1 MPHWYAP
8 ATDRRGCAID
18 PFRTEGE
25 WLKAQFHAHSLRS
38 DGELEPEVMAARYCD
53 LGFDVLTISDHW
65 TLTKIDAPDG
75 LLLVPG
81 AELMVDPVAGPM
93 CPEFL
98 AIGIDDVPESPS
110 GDPANW
116 YPYEHSTIRTFA
128 TFEDGIAF
136 VEGFGGAT
144 VLCHPA
150 WSGLPELTVAA
161 ARSMHGIELWN
172 ASAHRENDRA
182 DSAYV
187 WDRQLDEGATLAP
200 FATDD
205 AHYGAT
211 DLGDAWT
218 MVRAADR
225 SREAVVE
232 ALRAGHVYASNGP
245 SILDVERDGDVIEVR
260 CSPARDVW
268 LHGSWET
275 GLAVSAGE
283 RAPSEGGGQ
292 ILEYDDAGAIIRAR
306 FTPGP
311 DEWPAKR
318 DRRWWRLV
326 VEDAVG
332 RRAWSATV

>member
-1 MPHWYAP
+1 MSLARLGRR
-8 ATDRRGCAID
+8 DRRGCPIN
-18 PFRTEGE
+18 PFRIEGE

-38 DGELEPEVMAARYCD
+38 DGELEPEVLAARYRD
-53 LGFDVLTISDHW
+53 LGYDVLTISDHW
-65 TLTKIDAPDG
+65 TMTKIDAPAG
-75 LLLVPG
+75 LVLVPG

-98 AIGIDDVPESPS
+98 AIGIDDVPASPS

-116 YPYEHSTIRTFA
+116 YAYENSTIRTFA
-128 TFEDGIAF
+128 TFDDGIDY

-144 VLCHPA
+144 ILCHPA
-150 WSGLPELTVAA
+150 WSGLPEATVAA
-161 ARSMHGIELWN
+161 ARAMHGVEVWN
-172 ASAHRENDRA
+172 ASAHRENDRG

-187 WDRQLDEGATLAP
+187 WDRQLDDGAALAP

-205 AHYGAT
+205 AHYGET

-225 SREAVVE
+225 SREAVVA

-245 SILDVERDGDVIEVR
+245 AILDVERDGEVVEVR

-268 LHGSWET
+268 LHGSWEAGI
-275 GLAVSAGE
+275 GLSTGE
-283 RAPSEGGGQ
+283 RARFEDGE
-292 ILEYDDAGAIIRAR
+292 ILERDDAGAITRVR
-306 FTPGP
+306 FTPSP

-326 VEDAVG
+326 VADVAG
-332 RRAWSATV
+332 RRAWSPTV

>member
-1 MPHWYAP
+1 
-8 ATDRRGCAID
+8 
-18 PFRTEGE
+18 
-25 WLKAQFHAHSLRS
+25 
-38 DGELEPEVMAARYCD
+38 
-53 LGFDVLTISDHW
+53 
-65 TLTKIDAPDG
+65 
-75 LLLVPG
+75 
-81 AELMVDPVAGPM
+81 
-93 CPEFL
+93 
-98 AIGIDDVPESPS
+98 
-110 GDPANW
+110 
-116 YPYEHSTIRTFA
+116 
-128 TFEDGIAF
+128 
-136 VEGFGGAT
+136 
-144 VLCHPA
+144 
-150 WSGLPELTVAA
+150 
-161 ARSMHGIELWN
+161 MHGIELWN

-182 DSAYV
+182 DSSYV

>member
-1 MPHWYAP
+1 M
-8 ATDRRGCAID
+8 
-18 PFRTEGE
+18 
-25 WLKAQFHAHSLRS
+25 RS
-38 DGELEPEVMAARYCD
+38 DGELEPEDLAARYRE
-53 LGFDVLTISDHW
+53 LGYDVLTISDHW
-65 TLTKIDAPDG
+65 VMTKIDAPAG

-98 AIGIDDVPESPS
+98 AIGIDDVPEAPS

-128 TFEDGIAF
+128 TFDDGIDY

-144 VLCHPA
+144 ILCHPA
-150 WSGLPELTVAA
+150 WSGLPEATVAA
-161 ARSMHGIELWN
+161 ARAMHGIEVWN
-172 ASAHRENDRA
+172 ASAHRENDRG

-187 WDRQLDEGATLAP
+187 WDRQLDDGAALAP

-205 AHYGAT
+205 AHYGET

-218 MVRAADR
+218 MVRAEDR
-225 SREAVVE
+225 SREAVVA

-245 SILDVERDGDVIEVR
+245 AILDVERDGEVVEVR
-260 CSPARDVW
+260 CSPARDAW
-268 LHGSWET
+268 LHGSWEAGI
-275 GLAVSAGE
+275 GLSTGE
-283 RAPSEGGGQ
+283 RARFEDGE
-292 ILEYDDAGAIIRAR
+292 ILERDAAGAITRVR
-306 FTPGP
+306 FTPSP

-326 VEDAVG
+326 VEDAAG
-332 RRAWSATV
+332 RRAWSPTV